1 MTTGHPSTIAG
12 GTPALAEV
20 AVCKLQL
27 FPYSRNLSYAHEGW
41 DDRMLFGKRGLGRLA
56 DVVASCHLHSP
67 EVQHILRFWKQLQAV
82 LGEQRE

>member
-1 MTTGHPSTIAG
+1 
-12 GTPALAEV
+12 
-20 AVCKLQL
+20 
-27 FPYSRNLSYAHEGW
+27 
-41 DDRMLFGKRGLGRLA
+41 MLFGKRGLGRLA